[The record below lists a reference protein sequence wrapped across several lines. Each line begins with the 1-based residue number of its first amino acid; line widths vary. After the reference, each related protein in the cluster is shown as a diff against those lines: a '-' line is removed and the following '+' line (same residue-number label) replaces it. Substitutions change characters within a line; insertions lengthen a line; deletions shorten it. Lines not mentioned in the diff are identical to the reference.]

1 MNQSVN
7 ASRIA
12 FRTALRPAFR
22 QPLFPVHARQ
32 KCRSCGHQVGEHVGF
47 PDTALAEQLSLI
59 HGGCLDCE
67 SCGNE

>member
-12 FRTALRPAFR
+12 FRTAVRPAFR

-32 KCRSCGHQVGEHVGF
+32 KCRSCGHQAGEHVGF